1 MIPRKSVRVYLALG
15 STDLRKAVN
24 GLSVL
29 VEQAMGLDPRGSVCV
44 L

>member
-1 MIPRKSVRVYLALG
+1 MIAPDKARRVYLALG

-29 VEQAMGLDPRGSVCV
+29 IEQAM
-44 L
+44 